1 MSAVDQM
8 QAMAEQIAE
17 LEAQV
22 AHLQAVLRV
31 IDANARSMGFGE
43 QSCTTGDILDCWAVD
58 FSHLRLP
65 GPLDVIIIGTSPS
78 GQAETVLRY
87 GMEAKQNSGPES

>member
-31 IDANARSMGFGE
+31 IDANARSMG
-43 QSCTTGDILDCWAVD
+43 